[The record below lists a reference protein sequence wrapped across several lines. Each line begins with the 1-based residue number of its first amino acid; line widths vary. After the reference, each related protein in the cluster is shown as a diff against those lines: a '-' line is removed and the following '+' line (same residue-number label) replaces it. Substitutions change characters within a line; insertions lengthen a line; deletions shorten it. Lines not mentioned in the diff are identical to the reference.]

1 MSLGNTFT
9 YEEKADKAIT
19 TQHQNEAYLLIDSLD
34 QNPLDDEGFNY
45 LPAPII
51 NTNYNNYY
59 INHQKL
65 NGFGQLTKCAITEY
79 LWDWMTPNVNIR
91 NNYFFLATSTVGQ
104 YIYIIVPEDF
114 YIPSELATAMQTLL
128 NTQQFTNYPTNTP
141 STYGAGTWTVSTNAK
156 TDAFT
161 ITNSNPAITFFNAN
175 DPNFDIAS
183 DISTLIGFD
192 SPRASVAPFRFQGNP
207 NLPIVLNTAWSSS
220 ARYFVGSLVSYENNN
235 YICIAVPPIGTFPTN
250 TNFWTIQAPIPN
262 PAYWTPLVNT
272 QTGSPP
278 TMAYTQYI
286 DVCSNALTKF
296 QTLKDSLTQFSY
308 TDVICR
314 IYLESG
320 SNLPRSQ
327 VGYFGSRPQS
337 LTRQIIDP
345 KYMMWRPD
353 QMIGGIDISYRDDGG
368 DLLYMPQK
376 SAFNS
381 RQIFTMKLVQA

>member
-34 QNPLDDEGFNY
+34 QFPLDVEGFNY
-45 LPAPII
+45 TTPVLNNI
-51 NTNYNNYY
+51 YNNYY

-79 LWDWMTPNVNIR
+79 LWDWMTPNVNER

-114 YIPSELATAMQTLL
+114 YTPAELATTMQTLL
-128 NTQQFTNYPTNTP
+128 NTQQYTNYPTNTP
-141 STYGAGTWTVSTNAK
+141 STYGAGTWVVSTNAK

-161 ITNSNPAITFFNAN
+161 ITNTNGAITFFNAN
-175 DPNFDIAS
+175 DPDFATPS

-192 SPRASVAPFRFQGNP
+192 GPRASVAPFKFQP
-207 NLPIVLNTAWSSS
+207 NQYLPIVLNNPWSASS
-220 ARYFVGSLVSYENNN
+220 LYLIGAQVSYQENN
-235 YICIAVPPIGTFPTN
+235 YICTVSPPVGTFPTN
-250 TNFWTIQAPIPN
+250 TNFWTIETLTVN
-262 PAYWTPLVNT
+262 PAYWTPLVNS

-286 DVCSNALTKF
+286 DVCSNSLTKF
-296 QTLKDSLTQFSY
+296 QTLKDSLTQFTY
-308 TDVICR
+308 TDIICR
-314 IYLESG
+314 IYLTSD

-327 VGYFGSRPQS
+327 IGYFGSRPQS
-337 LTRQIIDP
+337 LTRQIKDP

-368 DLLYMPQK
+368 ELLYMPQK

-381 RQIFTMKLVQA
+381 RQVFTMKLVQA